1 VVSCEF
7 GFWIISDSL
16 ESSYNDVPVR
26 WSHVTSGHP
35 RRLWIASG
43 VLISPDAMSTSAV
56 MCDDGRACKQDTSAT
71 TWPTYILHASRRM
84 IITAATISTMIDYS
98 QKTKTPL
105 KMSRNYSLARL
116 PYLLVWCS
124 NMVFSNDKSLS
135 LFNACCEVL
144 HAVPSLTLT
153 LPPQTVDS
161 RLLNLVAFVSVRL
174 KIS

>member
-105 KMSRNYSLARL
+105 KSRNYSLARL

-124 NMVFSNDKSLS
+124 NIWCFPMINRCRYSTLAAKFYMQYLLLLLRCRPKQSILVCWILLLS
-135 LFNACCEVL
+135 C
-144 HAVPSLTLT
+144 
-153 LPPQTVDS
+153 
-161 RLLNLVAFVSVRL
+161 R
-174 KIS
+174 